1 MRRLLL
7 IASFWAAAASAMSA
21 QTPADASPS
30 ILRLTVD
37 DAVKMARDHNVD
49 LAAERIDP
57 QIGDTRVAAAAG
69 AFLPSFTSSV
79 QRNNQLEPP
88 TGFLVPAAT
97 RTDVVTSNVGVKQTL
112 PRFGTSY
119 NVSWNAAHTDSNSF
133 LSNYNPILQAGL
145 SLNVSQP
152 LLRDLA
158 VDSARQQL
166 STSRV
171 DRDIADTRL
180 RESLVRTTADVK
192 RAYWN
197 LVSAIS
203 TVAARRSVLQAAQEL
218 VRVNTVKV
226 DVGQSPPLDLV
237 AAQAEVAADQE
248 QLIIAETAVS
258 DIEDELRTLIFDTTD
273 RSVWTV
279 RIEPVDSP
287 PLAAASPDLDAAITA
302 ALRDRADLARVRK
315 DIEQAELTVKF
326 SRNQQLPD
334 VRVNASYVASGLGGT
349 QLLRAGAFPGT
360 IVGPGAATGFGSV
373 LSQLLASDY
382 PTWTVGLS
390 VNYPLG
396 QGTERANHARATLE
410 RQQAEQR
417 MKSAESRAV
426 QQLRDAWRKIE
437 MNARRIETARAA
449 RELAD
454 RRLDAERKRFDVGIS
469 TSFLV
474 IQAQRDMAQARTGEL
489 AAILA
494 YDLALV
500 DFDALQQAGP
510 AGSSGADSARQTVR
524 ER

>member
-1 MRRLLL
+1 
-7 IASFWAAAASAMSA
+7 
-21 QTPADASPS
+21 
-30 ILRLTVD
+30 
-37 DAVKMARDHNVD
+37 
-49 LAAERIDP
+49 
-57 QIGDTRVAAAAG
+57 
-69 AFLPSFTSSV
+69 
-79 QRNNQLEPP
+79 
-88 TGFLVPAAT
+88 
-97 RTDVVTSNVGVKQTL
+97 
-112 PRFGTSY
+112 
-119 NVSWNAAHTDSNSF
+119 
-133 LSNYNPILQAGL
+133 
-145 SLNVSQP
+145 
-152 LLRDLA
+152 
-158 VDSARQQL
+158 
-166 STSRV
+166 
-171 DRDIADTRL
+171 
-180 RESLVRTTADVK
+180 
-192 RAYWN
+192 
-197 LVSAIS
+197 
-203 TVAARRSVLQAAQEL
+203 
-218 VRVNTVKV
+218 
-226 DVGQSPPLDLV
+226 
-237 AAQAEVAADQE
+237 
-248 QLIIAETAVS
+248 
-258 DIEDELRTLIFDTTD
+258 
-273 RSVWTV
+273 V

-373 LSQLLASDY
+373 LSQLLTSDY